1 MFGWVL
7 AQSLAIPATFMI
19 SIPIALVF
27 GANAGEY
34 TWIVAIPVLVVLR
47 RLTRGRGN
55 GHE

>member
-7 AQSLAIPATFMI
+7 AQSLVIPATFMI